1 MEAKNAWLTYSQADL
16 EKLEALSARYRAFLD
31 AGKTERECAAKVFE
45 EAVAAGYRPL
55 EDAVRAG
62 KPPEP
67 GDKLICL
74 SMGKAL
80 ALFHVG
86 KAPLQ
91 EGMNLLGAHIDSP
104 RIDIKQNPLYEE
116 EGLCCLDTHYYGGIK
131 KYQWL
136 SMPLA
141 LHGVAVK
148 TDGTT
153 VSIVVGEADQ
163 DPVLGISDLLAHL
176 SKDQMEKK
184 ATALIEGEAMD
195 VIVGSRPLTG
205 DEKQPV
211 KAFILKLL
219 KDQYSL
225 EEKDFLSAELE
236 LVPAGRARD
245 FGLDASMIIG
255 YGHDDRCCAFAAAQA
270 LLGFQGVP
278 ERTLCVL
285 LTDKEEIGSVGATG
299 MLARTFENAVAELV
313 ALQGGG
319 SLAVRRAL
327 SRSRMLSCDVS
338 AAFDPKFPEA
348 FEKKN
353 AAYLGRGISLN
364 KYTGTRGKYD
374 TNDANA
380 EFIAKVLR
388 IFESAGVVFQTAE
401 LGKVDQGGGGTIAYM
416 CAHYGMEVMDAGL
429 PVLSMHA
436 PWEIISKADL
446 YESLRALEAFLAR
459 A

>member
-388 IFESAGVVFQTAE
+388 IFESAGVLFQTAE